1 MSATV
6 LVSGEDLSD
15 FKVALVIVFL
25 SGVCIILPLRSNIK
39 VLGLFKL
46 LCFFKEDGVLT
57 VREDGDDGEGED
69 GEGEDGDDFVGGER
83 AGVNTTKGDSVDGD
97 SSDGDSA
104 DGDSADGDS
113 ADGDSADGDSVDGDL
128 GGASCANTDATFL
141 FIKFFGVSEIWIGT
155 TVVSGVSFL
164 FLAMVVVDVV
174 VLVLVLALVVESLS
188 FSVESFDG
196 ELNISV
202 LLSCLATSVT
212 VVTFPFL
219 CRFLAE
225 LALVLRSSCGVGAG
239 GSCFAFS
246 VLRFCAL
253 FSRGVIGGLMG
264 GVLGGGKF
272 LCLFFCVVD
281 VVEVLGE
288 FSHRSA
294 TSCGMT
300 PKVEE

>member
-1 MSATV
+1 
-6 LVSGEDLSD
+6 
-15 FKVALVIVFL
+15 
-25 SGVCIILPLRSNIK
+25 
-39 VLGLFKL
+39 
-46 LCFFKEDGVLT
+46 
-57 VREDGDDGEGED
+57 
-69 GEGEDGDDFVGGER
+69 
-83 AGVNTTKGDSVDGD
+83 
-97 SSDGDSA
+97 
-104 DGDSADGDS
+104 
-113 ADGDSADGDSVDGDL
+113 
-128 GGASCANTDATFL
+128 
-141 FIKFFGVSEIWIGT
+141 
-155 TVVSGVSFL
+155 
-164 FLAMVVVDVV
+164 MVVVDVV

-202 LLSCLATSVT
+202 LSSCLATSVT

-239 GSCFAFS
+239 GSCFAFG

-264 GVLGGGKF
+264 GVLGGGTF
-272 LCLFFCVVD
+272 LCLLSCVVD
-281 VVEVLGE
+281 VVVEVLGE

-300 PKVEE
+300 PNVEE